1 MKKIITFTLF
11 AFILGSCSDT
21 EVETIETGKSDFYVD
36 TSLGREFSGGVT
48 FEKTWQISSSQDIS
62 LTANTSGRVSEVL
75 VKSGDQVRSGQ
86 VIARLE
92 DNIWNLGINVSRAA
106 NSIERAQISFESNKI
121 TLDKQVFDAELS
133 LKNLQRDLLVLR
145 QDGEQNLLLARDTL
159 ENSQYDNLD
168 SSSALQLQSLENNI
182 EKSKLDYEVR
192 LAADEETIEWYK
204 STLKRDYDTL
214 LIFLVD
220 VIEFSDEI
228 LWVTQLNRDEN
239 DDFQDF
245 LWVKDNVQRVQSE
258 RILEDLIIYRNS
270 QQFND
275 LDRELQAGNISQQRI
290 TEIIN
295 EINRGYELAKT
306 TLNSLETTLNNSVVS
321 FWQLGETELSGFLST
336 TNTYQSQLQ
345 SNFWTFISFGTTVKS
360 FLRTYQDNQASLW
373 KSIELQEKERDIQ
386 LQTLQSSQVSAT
398 TWFERTRI
406 SVDDSI
412 ADLELQIESA
422 KNTLV
427 NAQKTRDV
435 TLRSMQNS
443 IAQAQIDYSSASND
457 FDKLTIRSPISG
469 TISSVSIDR
478 WQEVF
483 SGTALFDIV
492 GDRTPEVEISFSS
505 RERDIV
511 SVGSPVFIDIGP
523 DRITGT
529 IDSISDVADQNL
541 NYQSTV
547 VFQSGA
553 NIIGNIATVEIPLQT
568 EKMLLPLNIITT
580 KWDDIWLVKTLS
592 GSTFAD
598 VRVRMWEVFWE
609 YVEIVSCAK
618 QCEDLR
624 IITSD
629 TSNFDANKF
638 EIIER
643 GENTQSSKENG

>member
-1 MKKIITFTLF
+1 MKKIFLCIMCILVLSSCWDSEKEIT
-11 AFILGSCSDT
+11 
-21 EVETIETGKSDFYVD
+21 ETSKSDFYVE
-36 TSLGREFSGGVT
+36 TALWSEFSWGIT
-48 FEKTWQISSSQDIS
+48 FEKTGQVSSSQDIS
-62 LTANTSGRVSEVL
+62 LTANTSGRVSQVL
-75 VKSGDQVRSGQ
+75 VKPGDQVWAGQ
-86 VIARLE
+86 IIARLE
-92 DNIWNLGINVSRAA
+92 DNIWNLWVNLSRAA
-106 NSIERAQISFESNKI
+106 NSIERAKINLESNKI

-133 LKNLQRDLLVLR
+133 LKNLERDLLVLR
-145 QDGEQNLLLARDTL
+145 QDSEQNLLLARDTL

-168 SSSALQLQSLENNI
+168 SSSALQLQSLDNNI

-192 LAADEETIEWYK
+192 VASDEETIEWYK

-228 LWVTQLNRDEN
+228 LGVTQLNRDEN
-239 DDFQDF
+239 DDFEDF
-245 LWVKDNVQRVQSE
+245 LWVKDTIQRVQSE
-258 RILEDLIIYRNS
+258 RILEDLILYRNS
-270 QQFND
+270 QSFSD
-275 LDRELQAGNISQQRI
+275 LDRELQVWDISEQRMV
-290 TEIIN
+290 EIIN

-321 FWQLGETELSGFLST
+321 FWQLSDVELSGFLST

-345 SNFWTFISFGTTVKS
+345 SNFWAFISFGTTVKS
-360 FLRTYQDNQASLW
+360 FLRTYKDNQASLW
-373 KSIELQEKERDIQ
+373 KSIELQEKERNIQ
-386 LQTLQSSQVSAT
+386 FQTLQSSQLSAT

-406 SVDDSI
+406 SVDDGI

-422 KNTLV
+422 RNTLL

-435 TLRSMQNS
+435 TLRSLQNS
-443 IAQAQIDYSSASND
+443 ISQTQIDYSSASND
-457 FDKLTIRSPISG
+457 FGKLVIRSPING
-469 TISSVSIDR
+469 TVSEVFIDK

-492 GDRTPEVEISFSS
+492 SDKTPEVEISFSA
-505 RERDIV
+505 REKDIV
-511 SVGSPVFIDIGP
+511 SVGTEVYIDIGP
-523 DRITGT
+523 DRITGN
-529 IDSISDVADQNL
+529 IYSISDVADQNL
-541 NYQSTV
+541 NYKSTV
-547 VFQSGA
+547 IFQSGV
-553 NIIGNIATVEIPLQT
+553 NIIGNIVTVEVPLQT

-580 KWDDIWLVKTLS
+580 KWDEIWLVKTLS
-592 GSTFAD
+592 GSIFTD
-598 VRVRMWEVFWE
+598 VRVRMWDVFGE

>member
-1 MKKIITFTLF
+1 MCILVLSSCWDSEKEIT
-11 AFILGSCSDT
+11 
-21 EVETIETGKSDFYVD
+21 ETSKSDFYVE
-36 TSLGREFSGGVT
+36 TALWSEFSWGIT
-48 FEKTWQISSSQDIS
+48 FEKTGQVSSSQDIS
-62 LTANTSGRVSEVL
+62 LTANTSGRVSQVL
-75 VKSGDQVRSGQ
+75 VKPGDQVWAGQ
-86 VIARLE
+86 IIARLE
-92 DNIWNLGINVSRAA
+92 DNIWNLWVNLSRAA
-106 NSIERAQISFESNKI
+106 NSIERAKINLESNKI

-133 LKNLQRDLLVLR
+133 LKNLERDLLVLR
-145 QDGEQNLLLARDTL
+145 QDSEQNLLLARDTL

-168 SSSALQLQSLENNI
+168 SSSALQLQSLDNNI

-192 LAADEETIEWYK
+192 VASDEETIEWYK

-228 LWVTQLNRDEN
+228 LGVTQLNRDEN
-239 DDFQDF
+239 DDFEDF
-245 LWVKDNVQRVQSE
+245 LWVKDTIQRVQSE
-258 RILEDLIIYRNS
+258 RILEDLILYRNS
-270 QQFND
+270 QSFSD
-275 LDRELQAGNISQQRI
+275 LDRELQVWDISEQRMV
-290 TEIIN
+290 EIIN

-321 FWQLGETELSGFLST
+321 FWQLSDVELSGFLST

-345 SNFWTFISFGTTVKS
+345 SNFWAFISFGTTVKS
-360 FLRTYQDNQASLW
+360 FLRTYKDNQASLW
-373 KSIELQEKERDIQ
+373 KSIELQEKERNIQ
-386 LQTLQSSQVSAT
+386 FQTLQSSQLSAT

-406 SVDDSI
+406 SVDDGI

-422 KNTLV
+422 RNTLL

-435 TLRSMQNS
+435 TLRSLQNS
-443 IAQAQIDYSSASND
+443 ISQTQIDYSSASND
-457 FDKLTIRSPISG
+457 FGKLVIRSPING
-469 TISSVSIDR
+469 TVSEVFIDK

-492 GDRTPEVEISFSS
+492 SDKTPEVEISFSA
-505 RERDIV
+505 REKDIV
-511 SVGSPVFIDIGP
+511 SVGTEVYIDIGP
-523 DRITGT
+523 DRITGN
-529 IDSISDVADQNL
+529 IYSISDVADQNL
-541 NYQSTV
+541 NYKSTV
-547 VFQSGA
+547 IFQSGV
-553 NIIGNIATVEIPLQT
+553 NIIGNIVTVEVPLQT

-580 KWDDIWLVKTLS
+580 KWDEIWLVKTLS
-592 GSTFAD
+592 GSIFTD
-598 VRVRMWEVFWE
+598 VRVRMWDVFGE